1 MYYLLLEYF
10 DNSPMATAVYKQLL
24 SYLKMYIQTQ
34 VVQRDEARRHTGN
47 HVRHILEQLPSFQ
60 GLCK

>member
-1 MYYLLLEYF
+1 
-10 DNSPMATAVYKQLL
+10 MATAVYKQLL
-24 SYLKMYIQTQ
+24 SYLKMYIQTK
-34 VVQRDEARRHTGN
+34 VMQRDEARRHTGN